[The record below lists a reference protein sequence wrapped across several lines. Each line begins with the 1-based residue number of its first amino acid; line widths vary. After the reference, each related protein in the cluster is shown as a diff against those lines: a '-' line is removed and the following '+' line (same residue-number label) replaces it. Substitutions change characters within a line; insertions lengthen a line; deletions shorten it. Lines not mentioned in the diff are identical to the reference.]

1 MASPILLNN
10 IDHGDVRIL
19 TGHGAAFGDAINQV
33 TVFPTEY
40 EALQREYPILFRRDP
55 DGVYYS
61 VALLGLDLDENLFLG
76 EDGWQGQYVP
86 ALLQRGPFSIGVPG
100 QGPNGEPLGEPM
112 IHIDLDHVRVTRG
125 ADQAAGHPIFLPQ
138 GGNSP
143 YLDHVAGVLRAIFTG
158 IEVTKTI
165 FAAFEEYGLIEPI
178 AIEIQVGNGRQY
190 NVPDCYTISRERL
203 MQLDGAALEKLHR
216 ADFLRAAIWVASSLQ
231 NIGRLVDTKTRREA
245 AA

>member
-10 IDHGDVRIL
+10 IDHGDVRIV
-19 TGHGAAFGDAINQV
+19 TGHSAAFGDAINQV

-40 EALQREYPILFRRDP
+40 EALQREYPILFRQQP
-55 DGVYYS
+55 DGSYYS
-61 VALLGLDLDENLFLG
+61 VALLGLDRDENLFLG

-86 ALLQRGPFSIGVPG
+86 ALLQRGPFSIGVPA

-112 IHIDLDHVRVTRG
+112 IHIDLDHPRISRSEGQPV
-125 ADQAAGHPIFLPQ
+125 FLPQ

-143 YLDHVAGVLRAIFTG
+143 YLDHVAGVLRAIFAG
-158 IEVTKTI
+158 VEVTKSI

-190 NVPDCYTISRERL
+190 NVPDCFTIGRERL

-231 NIGRLVDTKTRREA
+231 NISRLVDTKTRRDA

>member
-10 IDHGDVRIL
+10 IDHGDVRVV

-61 VALLGLDLDENLFLG
+61 VVLLGLDRDENLFLG
-76 EDGWQGQYVP
+76 EDGWQGQYIP
-86 ALLQRGPFSIGVPG
+86 ALLQRGPFSIGVPA
-100 QGPNGEPLGEPM
+100 QGPNGEPLGEPL
-112 IHIDLDHVRVTRG
+112 IHIDLDHPRVSRSE
-125 ADQAAGHPIFLPQ
+125 GHPVFLPQ

-143 YLDHVAGVLRAIFTG
+143 YLEHVAGVLRAIFTG
-158 IEVTKTI
+158 IEVTKSI
-165 FAAFEEYGLIEPI
+165 FAAFEEYDLIEPI
-178 AIEIQVGNGRQY
+178 TLEIQVDNGRQY
-190 NVPDCYTISRERL
+190 NVPDCYTISRERM

-216 ADFLRAAIWVASSLQ
+216 ADFLRAAVWVASSLQ